1 MMAKAKVTPIGQST
15 PVKIIPET
23 GNFATKPKNLKQC
36 FESEDEDGGRF
47 GGQED
52 TKAVP
57 RKGKKIIYQKRPA
70 ATPKKL
76 FNCDECGKSFVQ
88 RFYIKIHKRTVH
100 SGEKSYSCDKCE
112 KSFSTSSNLESHTI
126 FIHSEV
132 RPFPCNQCEKTFKY
146 KQYVKNHMIRCH
158 VVKDPNYVTK
168 SFDDDRNSHYQFPCE
183 KCGKLFTTKWSL
195 NIHERVQT
203 DEKPFSCGQCDKSFA
218 VKCNLQNHER
228 RHSEERPFSC
238 NSCDKKFQTTVNL
251 YNHKWRTV
259 KGIRNAKC
267 V

>member
-1 MMAKAKVTPIGQST
+1 MAKAKVTPIGQST
-15 PVKIIPET
+15 PVKITTET
-23 GNFATKPKNLKQC
+23 GNFATKQKNLKQC
-36 FESEDEDGGRF
+36 FESEDEDGDSF

-100 SGEKSYSCDKCE
+100 SGERPHSCDKCE

-132 RPFPCNQCEKTFKY
+132 RPFPCNQCEKSFKLEPY
-146 KQYVKNHMIRCH
+146 LKEHKVRCH

-168 SFDDDRNSHYQFPCE
+168 IFDDRDSIYKFPCE
-183 KCGKLFTTKWSL
+183 DCGKCFTTKWSL
-195 NIHERVQT
+195 ILHERT
-203 DEKPFSCGQCDKSFA
+203 HTGEKQFSCDHCEKSFA
-218 VKCNLQNHER
+218 VRCNLQNHKR
-228 RHSEERPFSC
+228 RHFEERPFPC
-238 NSCDKKFQTTVNL
+238 NSCDETFKTSVNL
-251 YNHKWRTV
+251 YNHKWKTV
-259 KGIRNAKC
+259 KGVRNAKC
-267 V
+267 M